1 MSREEFLSI
10 ADSYYTD
17 FESLKDSSNFY
28 DYEKSFVDLWHK
40 LGQAYMEKQL
50 NESSSTRDRRK
61 KKPLP
66 DLERSPY

>member
-1 MSREEFLSI
+1 MTREEFLSI

-17 FESLKDSSNFY
+17 FESLKDAPNFY

-40 LGQAYMEKQL
+40 LGQEYMEKQL

-61 KKPLP
+61 KKLLP